1 MLTSVILISHGQ
13 ASTHMTPRSRQ
24 LSATVFMAL
33 HYINGLLLVSAYGS
47 RNPWQA
53 SAIKERGGDLVE
65 EDCAVGLEG
74 LPLQAGAE
82 DDQRR
87 HRPVLVEA
95 QVLCRSKQ
103 MLSLL
108 LHIISNLIQRC

>member
-1 MLTSVILISHGQ
+1 M
-13 ASTHMTPRSRQ
+13 
-24 LSATVFMAL
+24 
-33 HYINGLLLVSAYGS
+33 
-47 RNPWQA
+47 
-53 SAIKERGGDLVE
+53 GDLVE
-65 EDCAVGLEG
+65 EDSAVGLEG

-108 LHIISNLIQRC
+108 IQMLAISFINAACELVLQALEIAHVGEAGQA